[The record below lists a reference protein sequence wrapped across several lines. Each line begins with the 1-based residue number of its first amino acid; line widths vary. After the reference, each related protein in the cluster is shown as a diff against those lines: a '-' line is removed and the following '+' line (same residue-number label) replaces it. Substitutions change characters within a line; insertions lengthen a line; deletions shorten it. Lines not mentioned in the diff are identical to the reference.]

1 MAVDEGFTI
10 DDMQSLALE
19 MRSLRSKDIS
29 FMTAPT
35 AGTGM
40 SNDGQSI
47 VNLDPD
53 ADAAL
58 FEAFAGDTVEEYLGA
73 NPEAVKLLP
82 ATVN

>member
-1 MAVDEGFTI
+1 
-10 DDMQSLALE
+10 
-19 MRSLRSKDIS
+19 
-29 FMTAPT
+29 MTAPT

-58 FEAFAGDTVEEYLGA
+58 FEAFADDTVEEYLGA